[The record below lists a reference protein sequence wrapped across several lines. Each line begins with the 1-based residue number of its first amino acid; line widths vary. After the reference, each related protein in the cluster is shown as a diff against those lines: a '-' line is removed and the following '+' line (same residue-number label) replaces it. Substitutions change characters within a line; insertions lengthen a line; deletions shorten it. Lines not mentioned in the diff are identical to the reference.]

1 MSGTQVHIAS
11 VRLKDFL
18 SFYDGTVA
26 FDPGLTVIVGPNG
39 SGKTSIFHALKF
51 ALGSNQR
58 ENRYTKWSD
67 FVRHGA
73 SSAEVELIL
82 SADGQDRKLVRRI
95 DRDGVPRSYVDGK
108 HVKAAELRTLIES
121 FGLEPDNPLVFMPQE
136 RINSLREMDPIE
148 VRKLVEEGTGLF
160 VARDRILLQE
170 TQVHHIRGNL
180 ESAIAESRAVEGEI
194 GLLQHD
200 LVRLE
205 KKRGL
210 LKVEGELDIEVKWA
224 VLDDLVA
231 RIEKTR
237 LEIESME
244 SGIGRVIDGSR
255 ALETGMAQL
264 EHRRAEAEG
273 QLGNV
278 QREIGA
284 VEARIDDEERRL
296 LRLEDDTKK
305 KAAEVRQL
313 EQHVSTEKRK
323 KDRLTEDIAHA
334 SKAKEQSMEE
344 LRTLRHEIDETEK
357 ERVTIEDQLAAFSEW
372 NAQRAEAFGDYR
384 ALQAEAQGK
393 DVLLRSLKERLQ
405 VEEAELQTI
414 ETKWG
419 HVWAVLEKADEKEL
433 TRSKSQLENELTT
446 LNETRLRETS
456 LAAQL
461 QKETEDI
468 RISMSETSKRVPQTV
483 IELKHAVSEHGMK
496 TVVGPLLE
504 SLAGEA
510 DMSLAVEAV
519 LPGNMAFAFIASD
532 YPDYTLLV
540 RLRNKALAPSPIV
553 LIRQD
558 DTLPPNELPD
568 LDGVEGWLWDRVTS
582 DTAARELLRRAFGDI
597 VLVASGR
604 VAALVVIKTGLA
616 AVSMDGYLTRFQQS
630 VTISYPKCEPTG
642 VISTAPLQTRLEKA
656 DKELT
661 LVRKQLTDLMTKIE
675 KAEKEREQVM
685 DLLSQ
690 VTRWSGTW
698 ERKRVLSESIPQ
710 IEERVAG
717 TDDQLKELQRR
728 LGIAQTKLRKLDS
741 AQPAERS
748 RLAGQLSAVKIKTKR
763 LQGDVTK
770 AESSLHGIEKEEE
783 LKRQELRQLDESIT
797 MLSERLEEVR
807 EDLKQSKSEG
817 STILASVDELRSSR
831 DQMAKTQT
839 ALKEILNEIR
849 NSTRS
854 MSEKLT
860 ELNLTIKNG
869 RLQVI
874 QAKRQLDNME
884 HEHQQ
889 INEATREQ
897 PRPERV
903 RPVDDARA
911 ELIRIRHLLDEYQ
924 DVSESVAHT
933 ESKLKERMAELSSR
947 VTDLREELDE
957 AESTVKSIR
966 GQYLTGMKE
975 ALSKL
980 EKETERVLSGVQFTG
995 KVRFELSLIDGEYGV
1010 DFRSRIR
1017 GESYDKLSAGS
1028 GGERSLIAIGLILAL
1043 QRFNPGPVYAL
1054 DEIDTFLDATN
1065 TELVSRLLYDSS
1077 RRSQFILFTPA
1088 KSTHLLRHADRRIGV
1103 VSPGGVEPSVII
1115 ESPSFSGQ

>member
-1 MSGTQVHIAS
+1 MTGRQVHIAS

-18 SFYDGTVA
+18 SFCDGTVA

-39 SGKTSIFHALKF
+39 SGKTSIFHAMKF

-73 SSAEVELIL
+73 NSAEVELIL

-95 DRDGVPRSYVDGK
+95 DRDGVPRAYVDGK
-108 HVKAAELRTLIES
+108 HAKAAELRTLIES

-148 VRKLVEEGTGLF
+148 VRKLVEEGTGLY

-180 ESAIAESRAVEGEI
+180 ELAIAESRAVEGEI

-210 LKVEGELDIEVKWA
+210 QKVEGELDLEVKWA

-231 RIEKTR
+231 RMEKTK

-244 SGIGRVIDGSR
+244 SGIGHILDESR
-255 ALETGMAQL
+255 AMEAGMAQS
-264 EHRRAEAEG
+264 EHQRAEAEN

-284 VEARIDDEERRL
+284 VEARIDDEEHRL

-305 KAAEVRQL
+305 KAAEVKQL
-313 EQHVSTEKRK
+313 EQLVTAEKRK
-323 KDRLTEDIAHA
+323 KDRLTEDVANA

-344 LRTLRHEIDETEK
+344 LKTLRREIDDAEK
-357 ERVTIEDQLAAFSEW
+357 ERVRIEDQMAAFSEW

-384 ALQAEAQGK
+384 ALQAETQGK
-393 DVLLRSLKERLQ
+393 DMLLRSLKERLQ

-419 HVWAVLEKADEKEL
+419 HIWAVLEKADEKEL
-433 TRSKSQLENELTT
+433 SRKKAQLESELTA
-446 LNETRLRETS
+446 LNETRLVETG

-461 QKETEDI
+461 QKETEEI
-468 RISMSETSKRVPQTV
+468 RISISATSKRVPRTV
-483 IELKHAVSEHGMK
+483 IELKDAVSEHGMK

-510 DMSLAVEAV
+510 DLSLAVEAV

-532 YPDYTLLV
+532 DPDYTLLV
-540 RLRNKALAPSPIV
+540 RLRNKAVAPSPIF

-558 DTLPPNELPD
+558 DNQPPRELPN
-568 LDGVEGWLWDRVTS
+568 LEGVEGWLWDRVAP
-582 DTAARELLRRAFGDI
+582 DPAARELLRRAFGDV
-597 VLVASGR
+597 VLVTSSRA
-604 VAALVVIKTGLA
+604 AALVVMKAGMP
-616 AVSMDGYLTRFQQS
+616 AVSTDGHFTRSHQTT
-630 VTISYPKCEPTG
+630 TISYPKCEPTG
-642 VISTAPLQTRLEKA
+642 IISTAPLQTRLEKA

-661 LVRKQLTDLMTKIE
+661 LVRKRLADLMVKIE
-675 KAEKEREQVM
+675 KAEKERDQVM
-685 DLLSQ
+685 DLVSQ
-690 VTRWSGTW
+690 VTRSSGTW
-698 ERKRVLSESIPQ
+698 ERKRVLSVSIPQ
-710 IEERVAG
+710 IEERVAE

-728 LGIAQTKLRKLDS
+728 LGITQTQLRKLDS
-741 AQPAERS
+741 TQPAERS

-763 LQGDVTK
+763 LQGDVSK

-783 LKRQELRQLDESIT
+783 LKRQELRQLDENIT

-807 EDLKQSKSEG
+807 QDLKQSKSEG
-817 STILASVDELRSSR
+817 STILAAVDELKSSR
-831 DQMAKTQT
+831 DLMGKTQA
-839 ALKEILNEIR
+839 ALKQKLNEIR
-849 NSTRS
+849 DSTRS
-854 MSEKLT
+854 MSERLT
-860 ELNLTIKNG
+860 EMNLTIRNS

-884 HEHQQ
+884 LEHQQ
-889 INEATREQ
+889 VSAVTPEQ
-897 PRPERV
+897 SRPEKV
-903 RPVDDARA
+903 RPLDDARA
-911 ELIRIRHLLDEYQ
+911 ELIRIRHILDEYQ

-933 ESKLKERMAELSSR
+933 ESKLRERLAELSSR

-966 GQYLTGMKE
+966 GQYLTGMKD

-980 EKETERVLSGVQFTG
+980 EKETEKVLSGVQFTG